1 MRLREEARGAVSRH
15 RTRRMVGAIAACAV
29 LVLGG
34 VAAWRGAGYLSGLI
48 APQPTRYA
56 TRVGQTM
63 SVGLP
68 DGSLAILDTNSEL
81 RAWAPGK
88 TRRLELVRGR
98 AFFKVAKDPT
108 RPFVVRVGDHSV
120 TALGTQFD
128 VDLRPRSFRVVLSE
142 GRVRVKSD
150 HPAGGAA
157 SSVDMNAGYQL
168 VARDDDWNLSRT
180 DTRGAEGWVS
190 GRLVFDDAPLSAI
203 AAELGRYSTVP
214 ITVAPGVADRR
225 MSAVLPAKDP
235 EAFVASVE
243 AQGLARRGPGAG
255 YALIAP

>member
-1 MRLREEARGAVSRH
+1 
-15 RTRRMVGAIAACAV
+15 
-29 LVLGG
+29 
-34 VAAWRGAGYLSGLI
+34 
-48 APQPTRYA
+48 
-56 TRVGQTM
+56 
-63 SVGLP
+63 
-68 DGSLAILDTNSEL
+68 
-81 RAWAPGK
+81 
-88 TRRLELVRGR
+88 
-98 AFFKVAKDPT
+98 
-108 RPFVVRVGDHSV
+108 
-120 TALGTQFD
+120 
-128 VDLRPRSFRVVLSE
+128 
-142 GRVRVKSD
+142 
-150 HPAGGAA
+150 
-157 SSVDMNAGYQL
+157 MNAGYQL
-168 VARDDDWNLSRT
+168 VARDGDWNLSRT